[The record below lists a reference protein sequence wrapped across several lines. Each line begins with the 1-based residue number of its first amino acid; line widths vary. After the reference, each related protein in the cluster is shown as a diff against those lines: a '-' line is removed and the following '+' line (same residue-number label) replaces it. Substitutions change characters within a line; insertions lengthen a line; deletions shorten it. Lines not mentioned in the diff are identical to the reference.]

1 MKTYN
6 RYFKIMGIGCLV
18 LLIILL
24 GYVASNMIPSSQG
37 SAPGGYST
45 NWSTSS
51 QITLSNNI
59 AYTLFA
65 TSTSG
70 CISRVITTRQGQFIT
85 IKFGDNAATVSDN
98 SGHSQLSS
106 TTVAYD
112 GAIYGCGLWTAT
124 ALGTTSAVGISVTE
138 FNGFR

>member
-1 MKTYN
+1 MNKETLKKIAMGVWLIVGVAILA
-6 RYFKIMGIGCLV
+6 YFG
-18 LLIILL
+18 
-24 GYVASNMIPSSQG
+24 SNAIPSSQG

-65 TSTSG
+65 TSTPG

-85 IKFGDNAATVSDN
+85 IKFGDYAGTVSDN

-112 GAIYGCGLWTAT
+112 SAIYGCGLWTAT

-138 FNGFR
+138 FSGFR